1 MLKAEILE
9 PQLLKSLKINN
20 FFEKKAHLLGVL
32 FLYLTFVVQVIIK
45 N

>member
-20 FFEKKAHLLGVL
+20 FLKKAHLLGVL

>member
-20 FFEKKAHLLGVL
+20 FYKKSTSVRCA
-32 FLYLTFVVQVIIK
+32 FFIFNFCCASYY
-45 N
+45 

>member
-9 PQLLKSLKINN
+9 LTLKSLKINN
-20 FFEKKAHLLGVL
+20 FLKKHLLGVL
-32 FLYLTFVVQVIIK
+32 FLYLTFFVQVIIK